1 MRARTAVRRGGL
13 LAVALTAAACIASN
27 VVAPQQRLVVDDLA
41 ALEWAPAPE
50 LPLLGLYESVDIRGE
65 AAATLRKVY
74 YRFAADGT
82 YTAAALI
89 ESAGAFQFQTI
100 DGTWRANEDGLVL
113 DDGEPVQ
120 LDRADG
126 GFLRIRTATGPLV
139 LQHEEAL

>member
-1 MRARTAVRRGGL
+1 VSGRRVAASL
-13 LAVALTAAACIASN
+13 LLLLSASGCIPSN
-27 VVAPQQRLVVDDLA
+27 VVAREERMVVDDVS
-41 ALEWAPAPE
+41 ALDWQPANGVA
-50 LPLLGLYESVDIRGE
+50 LLGLYETVDVRGE
-65 AAATLRKVY
+65 VAASLRKIY
-74 YRFAADGT
+74 YRFAEDGT

-100 DGTWRANEDGLVL
+100 DGTWRADENGLVL

-126 GFLRIRTATGPLV
+126 GYLRIRTETGTIV

>member
-82 YTAAALI
+82 YTAAALT
-89 ESAGAFQFQTI
+89 EVDGRCSFQTL
-100 DGTWRANEDGLVL
+100 DGTWRADVDGLSL
-113 DDGEPVQ
+113 DGAPPVPLERAPGHVRLRAPNGE
-120 LDRADG
+120 
-126 GFLRIRTATGPLV
+126 LV
-139 LQHEEAL
+139 LAQRPGV

>member
-1 MRARTAVRRGGL
+1 MSARRVASTL
-13 LAVALTAAACIASN
+13 LLLLLLGSGCIPSN
-27 VVAPQQRLVVDDLA
+27 VVAREQRMVVDDTS
-41 ALEWAPAPE
+41 ALDWQPANGVA
-50 LPLLGLYESVDIRGE
+50 LQGLYETVDVRGE
-65 AAATLRKVY
+65 VAASLRKIY
-74 YRFAADGT
+74 YRFAEDGT

-126 GFLRIRTATGPLV
+126 GFLRIRTATGTLV